1 MAVCTQCG
9 RQNADDARFCSG
21 CAAPLVAEPAA
32 PHAVRKTVTLLFCDM
47 VDSTPMGESL
57 DPESLRRVLTR
68 WHESMRT
75 ELERHGGTVEKFVGD
90 AVMAVFGLPVAHE
103 DDAVRAARAAADMR
117 VALSAINVELG
128 RDYGA
133 EIQVRTAVHTGDV
146 VAGDGETLV
155 TGDAV
160 NVAARLEQSA
170 KAGEILLGEQ
180 TAHLLG
186 ETAIIEPV
194 PELMLK
200 GKAEPVSAWRLI
212 SVLPEVP
219 AFARPIATP
228 FVGRRNELAS
238 LEGAFERAAADS
250 RCEQVTVL
258 GAPGIG
264 KSRLMREAVALLG
277 DRARVVVGRCLPYG
291 EGITYWPLVEIVRQI
306 AGREPRADLAE
317 LLSPNENAEVIA
329 DAVAA
334 AVGASEGGGA
344 TDETHWAIRTL
355 LEALARDRPLVVVL
369 EDLHWA
375 EPRFLDLVEYV
386 AGFSRERPILLL
398 GSARPELLEMRPTW
412 ATPGDNAM
420 LLTLKPLAEA
430 EVDTL
435 VEALLA
441 NRTFPGTTRANVL
454 EAADGNPL
462 FVEQLLAMQA
472 EDRGEDGEPFV
483 PPTLRALLAARI
495 DRLEPA
501 DRAVIERAAVEG
513 RSFHRS
519 AVAELLPGAE
529 RAKVGARLLAL
540 VRKELIRPDRSDFA
554 GDDGFRFAHILIR
567 DAAYQSTPK
576 ELRAELHERYAD
588 WLERKAADHV
598 HEYEELLGYHL
609 EQACHYRRELAPLDE
624 QALALARRAA
634 EWLASAGLR
643 APARGDSWAAAALLS
658 RAISLLPEDDADR
671 LRLLPD
677 LGDAL
682 GGCGDYA
689 GEIAILDEAVER
701 AEAVGDRQARSY
713 GVLERGLA
721 RIHQDPGFKAEEALN
736 EAIGALRVFEELG
749 DERGQAHA
757 WETVASH
764 HEFRGRYREAVAA
777 HEHALTHAT
786 AAGDERVKA
795 DARSHIGGCL
805 FFGDSPLGEM
815 ISYADGLLAEADARA
830 RGRSLYGLLGL
841 ARAMLGQFD
850 TARKMIAD
858 QLAVQEAFGNTFVVK
873 LQGANL
879 GTVEMLAGDPAAAEE
894 YLRPSYEALEEAGE
908 TGYLSTTV
916 VRLAEAVCAQGRLEE
931 AEQYTRI
938 GEDASAADDYTSQI
952 LWRSVRAKAI
962 ASQGQLRAGEQ
973 LGHEAVALARDTDDI
988 NLRGDASMALA
999 EVRRIAERPDEA
1011 VPLIEEALRLYEQKG
1026 NVVSAGKARSLL
1038 DELRD

>member
-32 PHAVRKTVTLLFCDM
+32 PHGVRKTVTLIFCDM
-47 VDSTPMGESL
+47 VDSTPLGESL
-57 DPESLRRVLTR
+57 DPESLRRVLR
-68 WHESMRT
+68 LWHESMRT
-75 ELERHGGTVEKFVGD
+75 SLERHGGTVEKFVGD

-103 DDAVRAARAAADMR
+103 DDALRAARAAADMR
-117 VALSAINVELG
+117 VALSTINAELD
-128 RDYGA
+128 RDYGV

-170 KAGEILLGEQ
+170 NAGEILLGEQ

-186 ETAIIEPV
+186 EAAIIEPV

-238 LEGAFERAAADS
+238 LEGAFARAVADS

-258 GAPGIG
+258 GPPGIG
-264 KSRLMREAVALLG
+264 KSRLMREAVAFIG

-306 AGREPRADLAE
+306 AGREPRAALVE
-317 LLSPNENAEVIA
+317 LLSPNENAELIA
-329 DAVAA
+329 DTVAA
-334 AVGASEGGGA
+334 AVGASEGRGV

-386 AGFSRERPILLL
+386 AGFSREQPILLL
-398 GSARPELLEMRPTW
+398 GSARPELLEVRPTW
-412 ATPGDNAM
+412 ATPGDNAL
-420 LLTLKPLAEA
+420 LLTLEPLVEA

-435 VEALLA
+435 VDALLDD
-441 NRTFPGTTRANVL
+441 RTFPGTSRAKVL
-454 EAADGNPL
+454 EAAEGNPL
-462 FVEQLLAMQA
+462 FIEQLLALQA
-472 EDRGEDGEPFV
+472 ENRGGDGELVV

-513 RSFHRS
+513 RSFHRG

-529 RAKVGARLLAL
+529 RAEVGARLLAL

-567 DAAYQSTPK
+567 DAAYQSAPK

-588 WLERKAADHV
+588 WLEQKAADHI
-598 HEYEELLGYHL
+598 HEFEELLGYHL
-609 EQACHYRRELAPLDE
+609 EQACYYRRELAPLDE

-682 GGCGDYA
+682 GECGDYV
-689 GEIAILDEAVER
+689 GEIAVLDEAVER
-701 AEAVGDRQARSY
+701 AEAVDDRRARSY
-713 GVLERGLA
+713 CVLARGLA
-721 RIHQDPGFKAEEALN
+721 RTHYDPGFKAEEALN
-736 EAIGALRVFEELG
+736 DAIDALRVFEELD

-757 WETVASH
+757 WETLASH
-764 HEFRGRYREAVAA
+764 HTFRGQSGQALKA
-777 HEHALTHAT
+777 HEHAFTHAT
-786 AAGDERVKA
+786 AAGDERVEA
-795 DARSHIGGCL
+795 DARQHIGGCL
-805 FFGDSPLGEM
+805 FFGDRPVEEA
-815 ISYADGLLAEADARA
+815 ISYADELLAQGDARA
-830 RGRSLYGLLGL
+830 RARSLQGVLGQ
-841 ARAMLGQFD
+841 AHAMLGQFG
-850 TARKMIAD
+850 TARKLIAERI
-858 QLAVQEAFGNTFVVK
+858 AVQESFGNTFVATYARGE
-873 LQGANL
+873 LGA
-879 GTVEMLAGDPAAAEE
+879 VEMLAGDPAAAEKHFK
-894 YLRPSYEALEEAGE
+894 RSCDVLEEAGE
-908 TGYLSTTV
+908 TGFLSTTV
-916 VRLAEAVCAQGRLEE
+916 ARLAEAVYAQGRFEE
-931 AEQYTRI
+931 AEQYTHI
-938 GEDASAADDYTSQI
+938 SEESAAPDDCISQI

-962 ASQGQLRAGEQ
+962 ASQGQLGDGEQ
-973 LGHEAVALARDTDDI
+973 LGREAVALARDTDNID
-988 NLRGDASMALA
+988 LRGDALLALA
-999 EVRRIAERPDEA
+999 EVLRIAKRPDEP

-1026 NVVSAGKARSLL
+1026 NVVSAGRARSLL
-1038 DELRD
+1038 DELRG